1 MSFMLLFCPLFLLN
15 FSKNMTYSINDFLK
29 LIAQLRDPVNGCPW
43 DIKQNY
49 HSMISCLKEETYEVI
64 EAIEKND
71 VENLKEELGDLLLQ
85 VVFLSQLATE
95 ENKFTFDHVVQNV
108 AEKIV
113 RRHPHVFGDKH
124 AKNEQEALQNWN
136 AMKAEERKTLGHTS
150 ILDNIPRSFPALM
163 RAEKLQKRC
172 SKIGFDWDNI
182 APVFSKVEEELQEV
196 KQELTRQP
204 QDQAKIEEEMGD
216 LLFATVNLSRHL
228 HCQAEETLRK
238 ANQKFEQRFRKVEKK
253 LTQRNPRIE
262 DTSLMEMDVL
272 WDEVKKEEKLH
283 QK

>member
-1 MSFMLLFCPLFLLN
+1 MSFMLLFCLLFLSI
-15 FSKNMTYSINDFLK
+15 FKNMTYSINDFLK

-228 HCQAEETLRK
+228 HCQAEESLRK
-238 ANQKFEQRFRKVEKK
+238 ANQKFEQRFRKVEEK
-253 LTQRNPRIE
+253 LTQRNRRIE

>member
-1 MSFMLLFCPLFLLN
+1 
-15 FSKNMTYSINDFLK
+15 MTYSINDFLK
-29 LIAQLRDPVNGCPW
+29 LIAQLRDPINGCPW

-228 HCQAEETLRK
+228 HCQAEESLRK
-238 ANQKFEQRFRKVEKK
+238 ANQKFEQRFRKVEEK
-253 LTQRNPRIE
+253 LTQRTPCIE

-272 WDEVKKEEKLH
+272 WDKVKKEEKLH

>member
-1 MSFMLLFCPLFLLN
+1 
-15 FSKNMTYSINDFLK
+15 MTYSINDFLK

-196 KQELTRQP
+196 KQELTRQQ

-228 HCQAEETLRK
+228 HCQAEESLRK
-238 ANQKFEQRFRKVEKK
+238 ANQKFEQRFRKVEEK
-253 LTQRNPRIE
+253 LTQRNRRIE